1 MVNNWEQTEII
12 KDIFCPFEKKRN
24 LNKKKL
30 INVVYILFKSFGIIL
45 NSLEI
50 HQEQQFSLAVFII

>member
-24 LNKKKL
+24 LNKKINNQCYVHTIQKFWDHFKL
-30 INVVYILFKSFGIIL
+30 IRNPSRTTI
-45 NSLEI
+45 
-50 HQEQQFSLAVFII
+50 